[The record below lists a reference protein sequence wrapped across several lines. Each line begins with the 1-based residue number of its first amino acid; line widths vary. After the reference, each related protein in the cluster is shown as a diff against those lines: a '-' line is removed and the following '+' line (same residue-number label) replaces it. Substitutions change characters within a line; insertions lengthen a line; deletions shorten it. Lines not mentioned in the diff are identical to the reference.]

1 MGLTLLFDT
10 QGTLVDNYA
19 ISEVIEPYVFESHTA
34 NDIAADWRFQQK
46 WAMFYTT
53 LADAFVPLPELNK
66 AALRWALEKHHVELE
81 DSDID
86 AIAAQYH
93 RLRAYPEVLEALA
106 SLKQQGHTLK
116 IVANPSLDMI
126 KGHSDFAGTAQ
137 YLDDMISNGDEVQ
150 RFKPHPDVFQL
161 GIDRAGCPK
170 DEILWVTGHFWEI
183 VGAHRQGLRT
193 AWINRAR
200 MPRLDIGVTATYTT
214 RNLQELADQLAA
226 ERAEDREAVVSSPG
240 R

>member
-1 MGLTLLFDT
+1 MSLTLLFDS

-66 AALRWALEKHHVELE
+66 AALRWALEKHHVSLG
-81 DSDID
+81 DDDIE
-86 AIAAQYH
+86 AIAAEYH
-93 RLRAYPEVLEALA
+93 RLRAYPEVLDALA
-106 SLKQQGHTLK
+106 SLKEQGHTLK
-116 IVANPSLDMI
+116 IVANPSLGMI
-126 KGHSDFAGTAQ
+126 QGHSDFAGTAQ
-137 YLDDMISNGDEVQ
+137 YLDDMISNGDEVR
-150 RFKPHPDVFQL
+150 RFKPHPEVYQL
-161 GIDRAGCPK
+161 GMDRAGCPK
-170 DEILWVTGHFWEI
+170 EEILWVTGHFWEI

-200 MPRLDIGVTATYTT
+200 LPRLEIGVEATYHT
-214 RNLQELADQLAA
+214 RNLQELADALAA
-226 ERAEDREAVVSSPG
+226 ESVDGRHAVAASG
-240 R
+240 A